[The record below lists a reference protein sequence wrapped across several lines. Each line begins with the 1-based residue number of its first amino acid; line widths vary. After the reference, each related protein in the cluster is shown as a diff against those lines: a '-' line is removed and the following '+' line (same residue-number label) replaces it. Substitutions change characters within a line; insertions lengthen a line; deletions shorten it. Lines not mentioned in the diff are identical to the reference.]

1 MEKEA
6 PMRKI
11 VSLGVLFALSVV
23 LPVFGQSAL
32 EELAKQQIAQK
43 TGLDPNLLA
52 TLFVTDGENQFIL
65 AFVYITEQTM
75 QSQLKADL
83 KQAIAPYVNKRAL
96 LTLLAP
102 AKTSFFDPLRINFE
116 QGLAR
121 FLLSEQS
128 IVKVTPDFGAGRFES
143 GTVSAGIL
151 LLNDGL
157 DLSKPFR
164 IYYGAQSTVFSLTGE
179 TLPAQPN
186 PLAQLLLFLQFL
198 FLNILLIFL
207 IPFLLGL

>member
-1 MEKEA
+1 
-6 PMRKI
+6 MRK
-11 VSLGVLFALSVV
+11 GLFALVGFLLLLAV
-23 LPVFGQSAL
+23 PALGQSAL

-52 TLFVTDGENQFIL
+52 TLFVTEGENQFIL
-65 AFVYITEQTM
+65 AFVYINEKTM
-75 QSQLKADL
+75 QSQLKPEL

-102 AKTSFFDPLRINFE
+102 AKASVFDPLRIQFS
-116 QGLAR
+116 QYLAR
-121 FLLSEQS
+121 FLLSEQT
-128 IVKVTPDFGAGRFES
+128 IVKITPDFQAGRFES

-157 DLSKPFR
+157 DLNKPFR
-164 IYYGAQSTVFSLTGE
+164 IHYGQQSTVFSLTGE

-186 PLAQLLLFLQFL
+186 PFASLLLLLQFI
-198 FLNILLIFL
+198 FLNILLLFL

>member
-1 MEKEA
+1 
-6 PMRKI
+6 MRTI
-11 VSLGVLFALSVV
+11 GLTLLALALGVA
-23 LPVFGQSAL
+23 LPVLGQSAI

-65 AFVYITEQTM
+65 AFVYVNEQTM
-75 QSQLKADL
+75 QSQLKPEL

-116 QGLAR
+116 QEQAR

-143 GTVSAGIL
+143 GTVSAGIIL
-151 LLNDGL
+151 LADGL
-157 DLSKPFR
+157 DLGKPFR
-164 IYYGAQSTVFSLTGE
+164 IYYGPQSTVFSLTGQ

-186 PLAQLLLFLQFL
+186 PFAQLLFFLQFL
-198 FLNILLIFL
+198 FLNILLLFL

>member
-1 MEKEA
+1 
-6 PMRKI
+6 MRK
-11 VSLGVLFALSVV
+11 VLLIGIALALS
-23 LPVFGQSAL
+23 LASPALGQSAL

-52 TLFVTDGENQFIL
+52 TLFVTEGENQFIL
-65 AFVYITEQTM
+65 AFVYVNDQTM

-102 AKTSFFDPLRINFE
+102 ATTSFFDPLRINFE

-128 IVKVTPDFGAGRFES
+128 IVKVTPDFGPGKFES

-151 LLNDGL
+151 LLTDGI
-157 DLSKPFR
+157 DLGKPFR
-164 IYYGAQSTVFSLTGE
+164 IYYGPQSTVFSLTGE

-186 PLAQLLLFLQFL
+186 PFIQLLLFLQFL
-198 FLNILLIFL
+198 FLNILLLFL

>member
-1 MEKEA
+1 
-6 PMRKI
+6 MRTI
-11 VSLGVLFALSVV
+11 VLSVLVLALGVT
-23 LPVFGQSAL
+23 LPVFGQSAI

-65 AFVYITEQTM
+65 AFVYVNDQTM
-75 QSQLKADL
+75 QSQLKPEL

-102 AKTSFFDPLRINFE
+102 ARTSFFDPTRINFE
-116 QGLAR
+116 QGQAR
-121 FLLSEQS
+121 FLLSERS
-128 IVKVTPDFGAGRFES
+128 IVRVTPDFGAGRFES

-151 LLNDGL
+151 LLHDGL
-157 DLSKPFR
+157 DLGKPFR
-164 IYYGAQSTVFSLTGE
+164 IYYGPQSTVFSLTGE

-186 PLAQLLLFLQFL
+186 PFAQLLFFLQFL
-198 FLNILLIFL
+198 FLNILLLFL

>member
-1 MEKEA
+1 
-6 PMRKI
+6 MRT
-11 VSLGVLFALSVV
+11 VLLGLLVLALGLA
-23 LPVFGQSAL
+23 LPVFGQSAI

-65 AFVYITEQTM
+65 AFVYVNDQTM
-75 QSQLKADL
+75 QSQLKAEL

-102 AKTSFFDPLRINFE
+102 AKPSFFDPTRINFE
-116 QGLAR
+116 QGQAR

-128 IVKVTPDFGAGRFES
+128 IVKVTSDFGAGKFES
-143 GTVSAGIL
+143 GTVSAGIV

-157 DLSKPFR
+157 DLGKPFR
-164 IYYGAQSTVFSLTGE
+164 IYYGPQSTVFSLTGQ

-186 PLAQLLLFLQFL
+186 PFAQLLFFLQFL
-198 FLNILLIFL
+198 FLNILLLFL

>member
-1 MEKEA
+1 
-6 PMRKI
+6 MRRALLSL
-11 VSLGVLFALSVV
+11 VVLALGVA

-65 AFVYITEQTM
+65 AFVYVNEQTM

-96 LTLLAP
+96 LTLVAP

-116 QGLAR
+116 QEHAR
-121 FLLSEQS
+121 FLLSQQS
-128 IVKVTPDFGAGRFES
+128 IVKVTPDFAAGTFNS
-143 GTVSAGIL
+143 GTVSAGVL
-151 LLNDGL
+151 LLSDGL
-157 DLSKPFR
+157 DLGQPFR
-164 IYYGAQSTVFSLTGE
+164 IYYGPQSTVFSLTGQ

-186 PLAQLLLFLQFL
+186 PFAQLLFFLQFL
-198 FLNILLIFL
+198 FLNILLLFL

>member
-1 MEKEA
+1 
-6 PMRKI
+6 MRT
-11 VSLGVLFALSVV
+11 VLLSLLVLALGLA
-23 LPVFGQSAL
+23 LPVFGQSAI

-65 AFVYITEQTM
+65 AFVYVNEQTM
-75 QSQLKADL
+75 QSQLKPEL

-102 AKTSFFDPLRINFE
+102 AKTSFFDPTRINFE
-116 QGLAR
+116 QGQAR

-128 IVKVTPDFGAGRFES
+128 IVKVTPDFGAGKFES
-143 GTVSAGIL
+143 GTVSAGIV

-157 DLSKPFR
+157 DLGKPFR
-164 IYYGAQSTVFSLTGE
+164 IYYGPQSTVFSLTGQ

-186 PLAQLLLFLQFL
+186 PFAQLLFFLQFL
-198 FLNILLIFL
+198 FLNILLLFL

>member
-1 MEKEA
+1 V
-6 PMRKI
+6 RKI
-11 VSLGVLFALSVV
+11 LLYSVAFILCIT
-23 LPVFGQSAL
+23 LPVLGQSAI

-52 TLFVTDGENQFIL
+52 TLFVTDGDNQFIL
-65 AFVYITEQTM
+65 AFVYVNEQTM

-96 LTLLAP
+96 LTLVAP

-116 QGLAR
+116 QEQAR

-128 IVKVTPDFGAGRFES
+128 IIKVTPDFGAGKFES
-143 GTVSAGIL
+143 STVSAGIVL
-151 LLNDGL
+151 LSDGL
-157 DLSKPFR
+157 DLGKPFR
-164 IYYGAQSTVFSLTGE
+164 IYYGPQSTVFSLTGQ
-179 TLPAQPN
+179 TVPAQPN
-186 PLAQLLLFLQFL
+186 PFASLLFFLQFL
-198 FLNILLIFL
+198 FLNILLLFL

>member
-1 MEKEA
+1 
-6 PMRKI
+6 MRT
-11 VSLGVLFALSVV
+11 VLLSLVVLALGLA
-23 LPVFGQSAL
+23 LPVFGQSAI

-65 AFVYITEQTM
+65 AFVYVNEQTM
-75 QSQLKADL
+75 QSQLKPEL

-102 AKTSFFDPLRINFE
+102 AKTSFFDPTRINFE
-116 QGLAR
+116 QGQAR

-128 IVKVTPDFGAGRFES
+128 IVKVTPDFGAGKFES
-143 GTVSAGIL
+143 GTVSAGIV

-157 DLSKPFR
+157 DLGKPFR
-164 IYYGAQSTVFSLTGE
+164 IYYGPQSTVFSLTGQ

-186 PLAQLLLFLQFL
+186 PFAQLLFFLQFL
-198 FLNILLIFL
+198 FLNILLLFL

>member
-1 MEKEA
+1 
-6 PMRKI
+6 MRKVFI
-11 VSLGVLFALSVV
+11 TAFVLLLGVTLSAL
-23 LPVFGQSAL
+23 GQSAL

-43 TGLDPNLLA
+43 TGLDPKLLA
-52 TLFVTDGENQFIL
+52 TLFVTDGDNQFIL
-65 AFVYITEQTM
+65 AFVYVNEQTM
-75 QSQLKADL
+75 QSQLKPEL

-102 AKTSFFDPLRINFE
+102 ATTSFFDPLRINFE

-121 FLLSEQS
+121 FLLSEGS
-128 IVKVTPDFGAGRFES
+128 IVKVTPDFGAGKFES

-186 PLAQLLLFLQFL
+186 PLLQLLLFLQFL
-198 FLNILLIFL
+198 FLNILLLFL

>member
-1 MEKEA
+1 
-6 PMRKI
+6 MRRLWLCAAML
-11 VSLGVLFALSVV
+11 VLGVALPA
-23 LPVFGQSAL
+23 LGQSAI

-43 TGLDPNLLA
+43 TGLDPKLLA
-52 TLFVTDGENQFIL
+52 TLFVTDGDNQFIL
-65 AFVYITEQTM
+65 AFVYVTDQTM
-75 QSQLKADL
+75 QSQLKAEL

-102 AKTSFFDPLRINFE
+102 AKASFFDPARIHFE
-116 QGLAR
+116 QGQAR

-128 IVKVTPDFGAGRFES
+128 LIRVTPDFGAGKFES

-151 LLNDGL
+151 LLSDGL

-164 IYYGAQSTVFSLTGE
+164 IYYGAQSTVFSLTG

-186 PLAQLLLFLQFL
+186 PFAQLLFLLQFL
-198 FLNILLIFL
+198 FLNILLLFL

>member
-1 MEKEA
+1 
-6 PMRKI
+6 MRKI
-11 VSLGVLFALSVV
+11 ALLGVALALGVA
-23 LPVFGQSAL
+23 LPALGQSAI

-65 AFVYITEQTM
+65 AFVYVTEQTM
-75 QSQLKADL
+75 QSQLKPEL
-83 KQAIAPYVNKRAL
+83 KQAIAPYVNRRAL

-116 QGLAR
+116 QGQAR
-121 FLLSEQS
+121 FLLSAQS
-128 IVKVTPDFGAGRFES
+128 IIKVTPDFGAGQFES

-151 LLNDGL
+151 LLNDGI

-186 PLAQLLLFLQFL
+186 PLLELLLFLQFL
-198 FLNILLIFL
+198 FLNILLLFL

>member
-1 MEKEA
+1 MC
-6 PMRKI
+6 KI
-11 VSLGVLFALSVV
+11 VLSVLVLALGVA
-23 LPVFGQSAL
+23 LPVFGQSAI

-52 TLFVTDGENQFIL
+52 TLFVTEGENQFIL
-65 AFVYITEQTM
+65 AFVYVNDQTM
-75 QSQLKADL
+75 QSQLKPDL

-96 LTLLAP
+96 LTLIAP

-116 QGLAR
+116 QEQAR
-121 FLLSEQS
+121 FLVSEQA

-151 LLNDGL
+151 LLVDGL
-157 DLSKPFR
+157 DLGKPFR
-164 IYYGAQSTVFSLTGE
+164 IYYGPQSTVFSLTGQ

-186 PLAQLLLFLQFL
+186 PFAQLLFFLQFL
-198 FLNILLIFL
+198 FLNILLLFL

>member
-1 MEKEA
+1 
-6 PMRKI
+6 MRT
-11 VSLGVLFALSVV
+11 VLLSVLV
-23 LPVFGQSAL
+23 LALGLALPVFGQSAI

-43 TGLDPNLLA
+43 TGLDPHLLA

-65 AFVYITEQTM
+65 AFVYVNDQTM
-75 QSQLKADL
+75 QSQLKPEL
-83 KQAIAPYVNKRAL
+83 KHAIAPYVNKRAL

-102 AKTSFFDPLRINFE
+102 AKTSFFDPTRINFE
-116 QGLAR
+116 QGQAR

-128 IVKVTPDFGAGRFES
+128 IVKVTPDFGAGKFES
-143 GTVSAGIL
+143 GTVSAGIV

-157 DLSKPFR
+157 DLGKPFR
-164 IYYGAQSTVFSLTGE
+164 IYYGPQSTVFSLTGQ

-186 PLAQLLLFLQFL
+186 PFAQLLFFLQFL
-198 FLNILLIFL
+198 FLNILLLFL

>member
-1 MEKEA
+1 
-6 PMRKI
+6 MRKVFI
-11 VSLGVLFALSVV
+11 FVFSFVFSVMLPALGQ
-23 LPVFGQSAL
+23 GAL

-52 TLFVTDGENQFIL
+52 TLFVTEGENQFIL
-65 AFVYITEQTM
+65 AFVYVNDQTM
-75 QSQLKADL
+75 QSQLKAEL

-102 AKTSFFDPLRINFE
+102 ATTSFFDPLRINFE

-121 FLLSEQS
+121 FLLSGKS
-128 IVKVTPDFGAGRFES
+128 IIKVTPDFGAGKFEP
-143 GTVSAGIL
+143 GTVNAGIL

-157 DLSKPFR
+157 DLSRPFR

-186 PLAQLLLFLQFL
+186 PLLQLLLFLQLL
-198 FLNILLIFL
+198 FLNILLFFL

>member
-1 MEKEA
+1 
-6 PMRKI
+6 MRKI
-11 VSLGVLFALSVV
+11 VSLGVLFVLSVV

-96 LTLLAP
+96 LTLLA
-102 AKTSFFDPLRINFE
+102 AH
-116 QGLAR
+116 
-121 FLLSEQS
+121 
-128 IVKVTPDFGAGRFES
+128 
-143 GTVSAGIL
+143 
-151 LLNDGL
+151 
-157 DLSKPFR
+157 
-164 IYYGAQSTVFSLTGE
+164 
-179 TLPAQPN
+179 
-186 PLAQLLLFLQFL
+186 QL
-198 FLNILLIFL
+198 
-207 IPFLLGL
+207 

>member
-1 MEKEA
+1 
-6 PMRKI
+6 MRKVFI
-11 VSLGVLFALSVV
+11 TVFVLLLSVM
-23 LPVFGQSAL
+23 LPAFGQSAL

-52 TLFVTDGENQFIL
+52 TLFVTDGDNQFIL
-65 AFVYITEQTM
+65 AFVYVNDQTM
-75 QSQLKADL
+75 QSQLKPEL

-96 LTLLAP
+96 LTVLAP
-102 AKTSFFDPLRINFE
+102 ATASLFDPLRINFE
-116 QGLAR
+116 QGLAH

-128 IVKVTPDFGAGRFES
+128 IIRVTPDFGAGKFEP

-164 IYYGAQSTVFSLTGE
+164 IYYGAQSTVFSLTGRRC
-179 TLPAQPN
+179 QRSRIRSSSYSC
-186 PLAQLLLFLQFL
+186 FCSFC
-198 FLNILLIFL
+198 F
-207 IPFLLGL
+207 

>member
-1 MEKEA
+1 
-6 PMRKI
+6 MRRI
-11 VSLGVLFALSVV
+11 VLLGVALALGVA
-23 LPVFGQSAL
+23 LPALGQSAI

-65 AFVYITEQTM
+65 AFVYVTEQTM
-75 QSQLKADL
+75 QSQLKPEL
-83 KQAIAPYVNKRAL
+83 KQAIAPYVNRRAL

-116 QGLAR
+116 QGQAR
-121 FLLSEQS
+121 FLLSAQS
-128 IVKVTPDFGAGRFES
+128 IIKVTPDFGAGQFES

-157 DLSKPFR
+157 DVGQPFR
-164 IYYGAQSTVFSLTGE
+164 IYYGPQSTVFSLTGQ

-186 PLAQLLLFLQFL
+186 PFAQLLFFLQFL
-198 FLNILLIFL
+198 FLNILLLFL

>member
-1 MEKEA
+1 
-6 PMRKI
+6 MRKVFI
-11 VSLGVLFALSVV
+11 TVFVLLLSVM
-23 LPVFGQSAL
+23 LPAFGQSAL

-52 TLFVTDGENQFIL
+52 TLFVTDGDNQFIL
-65 AFVYITEQTM
+65 AFVYVNDQTM
-75 QSQLKADL
+75 QSQLKPEL

-96 LTLLAP
+96 LTVLAP
-102 AKTSFFDPLRINFE
+102 ATASLFDPLRINFE

-128 IVKVTPDFGAGRFES
+128 IIKVTPDFGAGKFEP

-186 PLAQLLLFLQFL
+186 PLLQLLLFLQFL
-198 FLNILLIFL
+198 FLNILLLFL

>member
-1 MEKEA
+1 
-6 PMRKI
+6 MRKVFI
-11 VSLGVLFALSVV
+11 TVFVLLLSVM
-23 LPVFGQSAL
+23 LPAFGQSAL

-52 TLFVTDGENQFIL
+52 TLFVTDGDNQFIL
-65 AFVYITEQTM
+65 AFVYVNDQTM
-75 QSQLKADL
+75 QSQLKPEL

-96 LTLLAP
+96 LTVLAP
-102 AKTSFFDPLRINFE
+102 ATTSLFDPLRINFE

-128 IVKVTPDFGAGRFES
+128 IIKVTPDFGAGKFEP

-186 PLAQLLLFLQFL
+186 PLLQLLLFLQFL
-198 FLNILLIFL
+198 FLNILLLFL

>member
-1 MEKEA
+1 MG
-6 PMRKI
+6 R
-11 VSLGVLFALSVV
+11 VFVCCVALALCVT
-23 LPVFGQSAL
+23 LPALGQSAI

-52 TLFVTDGENQFIL
+52 TLFVTDGDNQFIL
-65 AFVYITEQTM
+65 AFVYVNDQTM

-116 QGLAR
+116 QEQAR

-128 IVKVTPDFGAGRFES
+128 LVKITPDFGAGKFES
-143 GTVSAGIL
+143 GTVSAGIAL
-151 LLNDGL
+151 LSDGL
-157 DLSKPFR
+157 DLGKPFR
-164 IYYGAQSTVFSLTGE
+164 IYYGPQSTVFSLTGQ

-186 PLAQLLLFLQFL
+186 PFAQLLFFLQFL
-198 FLNILLIFL
+198 FLNILLLFL

>member
-1 MEKEA
+1 
-6 PMRKI
+6 MRI
-11 VSLGVLFALSVV
+11 VFVVGVV
-23 LPVFGQSAL
+23 LALGMAFPAFGQSAI

-52 TLFVTDGENQFIL
+52 TLFVTDGDNQFIL
-65 AFVYITEQTM
+65 AFVYVNDQTM
-75 QSQLKADL
+75 QSQLKPDL

-96 LTLLAP
+96 LTLIAP

-116 QGLAR
+116 QEQAR

-157 DLSKPFR
+157 DLSKSFR
-164 IYYGAQSTVFSLTGE
+164 IHYGPQSTVFSLTGQ

-186 PLAQLLLFLQFL
+186 PFAQLLFFLQFL
-198 FLNILLIFL
+198 FLNILLLFL

>member
-1 MEKEA
+1 
-6 PMRKI
+6 MRKAFI
-11 VSLGVLFALSVV
+11 FVFLFVFSVMLPAL
-23 LPVFGQSAL
+23 GQSAL

-52 TLFVTDGENQFIL
+52 TLFVTEGENQFIL
-65 AFVYITEQTM
+65 AFVYVNDQTM
-75 QSQLKADL
+75 QSQLKAEL

-102 AKTSFFDPLRINFE
+102 ATTSFFDPLRINFE

-128 IVKVTPDFGAGRFES
+128 IVKVTPDFGAGKFES

-157 DLSKPFR
+157 DLGKPFR

-186 PLAQLLLFLQFL
+186 PLLQLLLFLQLL
-198 FLNILLIFL
+198 FLNILLFFL